1 MHFWSPQGT
10 WNCLSVSC
18 LLLIW
23 YPVCEPC
30 GRHQLLHHTVQDHW
44 RCRSRVYGLREP
56 RFGHFVQLR
65 LAVFIRKSLN
75 VNTMKRIIAI
85 LCVLR
90 PHKGGSGKNNFQ
102 WCKSMTVRGV
112 KWCRRS
118 TIWRKCKKKFRK
130 SLQVQK
136 KCLPL
141 QSRYETRAPHWGPE
155 MSSGVRNKA
164 PEGTEYDGVDWKDW
178 NESTRK
184 QVPTTQKSRALI
196 SL

>member
-1 MHFWSPQGT
+1 MY
-10 WNCLSVSC
+10 LK
-18 LLLIW
+18 LLYIN
-23 YPVCEPC
+23 
-30 GRHQLLHHTVQDHW
+30 
-44 RCRSRVYGLREP
+44 
-56 RFGHFVQLR
+56 
-65 LAVFIRKSLN
+65 A
-75 VNTMKRIIAI
+75 MKRLTIK

-118 TIWRKCKKKFRK
+118 AIWRKCEKKFRK

-141 QSRYETRAPHWGPE
+141 QSRYETRASHWGLE
-155 MSSGVRNKA
+155 LSGGVRKRVA
-164 PEGTEYDGVDWKDW
+164 EAAEYDGVHWKDW

-184 QVPTTQKSRALI
+184 QVPNTKKSRALI
-196 SL
+196 SWKLVSAGLNLRYKKYTKKSLILAQDER

>member
-18 LLLIW
+18 LLLTW
-23 YPVCEPC
+23 YPVCARC

-44 RCRSRVYGLREP
+44 RCRSRVYGLCEP

-65 LAVFIRKSLN
+65 LAVFICKSLK
-75 VNTMKRIIAI
+75 VNAMKRLIIKF
-85 LCVLR
+85 CVLR
-90 PHKGGSGKNNFQ
+90 PHKNGSGKNNFQ
-102 WCKSMTVRGV
+102 WCKSMTVRCV

-118 TIWRKCKKKFRK
+118 TVWRKSEKKFRK

-141 QSRYETRAPHWGPE
+141 QSRYETRASQWGRK
-155 MSSGVRNKA
+155 SSTGVRKRA
-164 PEGTEYDGVDWKDW
+164 AEAAEYDGVHWKDW

-184 QVPTTQKSRALI
+184 QVPNTKNRER
-196 SL
+196 